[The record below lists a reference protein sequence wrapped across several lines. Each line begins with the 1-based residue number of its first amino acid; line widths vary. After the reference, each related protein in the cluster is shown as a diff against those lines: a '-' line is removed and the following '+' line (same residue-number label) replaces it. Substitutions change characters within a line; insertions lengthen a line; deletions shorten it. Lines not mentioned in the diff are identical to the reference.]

1 MLNEASAMATAP
13 SLVERSAAFH
23 RATGLNPVGM
33 QRSTAD
39 RLLRR
44 VSHRCRDCNGQGF
57 RRVGNSWLWCRVCD
71 GLGRMLTP
79 RALSLLRRRVADRY
93 PAAGLGLE
101 SSPAD

>member
-1 MLNEASAMATAP
+1 MAMAP
-13 SLVERSAAFH
+13 SLVERWAAFQ

-33 QRSTAD
+33 RRSIAD
-39 RLLRR
+39 RLLRG

-57 RRVGNSWLWCRVCD
+57 RRVGNSWLWCRVCG

-79 RALSLLRRRVADRY
+79 RALSLLRRRVAERH
-93 PAAGLGLE
+93 PGAGLGPE